1 VRAARPRA
9 SGPAPPVP
17 GARLT
22 PPGLDEIQA
31 GVRAGLARVEEAL
44 REAVA
49 TADPFVQEA
58 AGYLLAAGGKRLR
71 PTLVLLA
78 GHTGDPDDDRL
89 VGAAVAIEL
98 THLSSLYHDD
108 VMDEAEVRRGA
119 RSANARYDNKVAVL
133 TGDYLFARASEVTAG
148 LGTEATRVLA
158 RAIARLVQ
166 GQIRE
171 VRGPAAGEDPVE
183 HYLAV
188 LADKT
193 GALIAAACRLGGRLA
208 GAPQDVVEAL
218 TEYGERVGRAFQLGD
233 DLLDITAE
241 TAVAGKAPGG
251 DLRAGVRTLPVLYL
265 LRRGGNDAARL
276 AAVLDGDRDDRS
288 VAEALEVLRAS
299 PAMAE
304 ARLAAQA
311 DVDAARAALAALPD
325 WPVRAALEEVADRVL
340 DREV

>member
-1 VRAARPRA
+1 VRAADP
-9 SGPAPPVP
+9 GTAPD
-17 GARLT
+17 A
-22 PPGLDEIQA
+22 GLAEIQA
-31 GVRAGLARVEEAL
+31 RVQAGLVQVEEAL
-44 REAVA
+44 RDAVV

-58 AGYLLAAGGKRLR
+58 AGYLVAAGGKRLR

-78 GHTGDPDDDRL
+78 GHTGDSGDPRL

-148 LGTEATRVLA
+148 LGADATRVLA

-171 VRGPAAGEDPVE
+171 VRGPGSGEDQVE

-208 GAPQDVVEAL
+208 GAPADVVEAL

-265 LRRGGNDAARL
+265 LRRGGPDAARL
-276 AAVLDGDRDDRS
+276 AAVLDGDHDDRS
-288 VAEALEVLRAS
+288 VADALALLRAS
-299 PAMAE
+299 PALAE
-304 ARLAAQA
+304 ARRAAQA
-311 DVDAARAALAALPD
+311 DVDAAKAALTGLPA
-325 WPVRAALEEVADRVL
+325 WPVRVALEEVADRVL

>member
-1 VRAARPRA
+1 VRAADP
-9 SGPAPPVP
+9 GTAPD
-17 GARLT
+17 A
-22 PPGLDEIQA
+22 GLAEIQA
-31 GVRAGLARVEEAL
+31 RVRAGLVQIEQAL
-44 REAVA
+44 REAVD
-49 TADPFVQEA
+49 TADPFVHEA
-58 AGYLLAAGGKRLR
+58 AGYLVAAGGKRLR

-78 GHTGDPDDDRL
+78 GHTGDPANPQL

-171 VRGPAAGEDPVE
+171 VRGPGPGEDQVE

-208 GAPQDVVEAL
+208 GAPADVVEAL

-265 LRRGGNDAARL
+265 LRRGGPDAARV
-276 AAVLDGDRDDRS
+276 AAVLDGDHDDRS
-288 VAEALEVLRAS
+288 VAEALDLLRAS
-299 PAMAE
+299 PALTE
-304 ARLAAQA
+304 ARRAAQA
-311 DVDAARAALAALPD
+311 DVDAAKAALAALPP

>member
-1 VRAARPRA
+1 VRAAD
-9 SGPAPPVP
+9 P
-17 GARLT
+17 GTT
-22 PPGLDEIQA
+22 PDAGLAEIQA
-31 GVRAGLARVEEAL
+31 RVRAGLVQVEEAL
-44 REAVA
+44 RDAVV

-78 GHTGDPDDDRL
+78 GHTGDPGDPQL

-158 RAIARLVQ
+158 RAIARLAQ

-171 VRGPAAGEDPVE
+171 ARGPAPGEDPVE

-208 GAPQDVVEAL
+208 GASEDVVEAL

-265 LRRGGNDAARL
+265 LRRGGPAAARL
-276 AAVLDGDRDDRS
+276 AAVLDGDHDDGS
-288 VAEALEVLRAS
+288 VAEALELLRAS

-304 ARLAAQA
+304 ARRTAQA
-311 DVDAARAALAALPD
+311 DVDAAKAALAALPA
-325 WPVRAALEEVADRVL
+325 WPVRRALEEVADRVL

>member
-1 VRAARPRA
+1 MRAADPDT
-9 SGPAPPVP
+9 
-17 GARLT
+17 T
-22 PPGLDEIQA
+22 PDAGLAEIQA
-31 GVRAGLARVEEAL
+31 RVRAGLVQVEEAL
-44 REAVA
+44 RDAVV

-58 AGYLLAAGGKRLR
+58 ASYLVAAGGKRLR

-78 GHTGDPDDDRL
+78 GHTGDPGDPRL
-89 VGAAVAIEL
+89 VGASVAIEL

-148 LGTEATRVLA
+148 LGAEATRVLA

-171 VRGPAAGEDPVE
+171 VRGPAPGEDPVE

-208 GAPQDVVEAL
+208 GAPADVVEAL

-251 DLRAGVRTLPVLYL
+251 DLRTGVRTLPVLYL
-265 LRRGGNDAARL
+265 LRRGGPGAARL
-276 AAVLDGDRDDRS
+276 AAVLDGDHDDRS
-288 VAEALEVLRAS
+288 VAEALDLLRAS

-304 ARLAAQA
+304 ARRAAQA
-311 DVDAARAALAALPD
+311 DVDAAKAALAALPA
-325 WPVRAALEEVADRVL
+325 WPVRGALEEVADRVL

>member
-1 VRAARPRA
+1 VRSAE
-9 SGPAPPVP
+9 P
-17 GARLT
+17 GTT
-22 PPGLDEIQA
+22 PDAGLAQIQA
-31 GVRAGLARVEEAL
+31 RVRAGLVQVEQAL
-44 REAVA
+44 RDAVD

-58 AGYLLAAGGKRLR
+58 AGYLVAAGGKRLR

-78 GHTGDPDDDRL
+78 GHTGDPGDPQL

-108 VMDEAEVRRGA
+108 VMDEAEVRRGE

-171 VRGPAAGEDPVE
+171 VRGPRPGEDQVE

-208 GAPQDVVEAL
+208 GAPPDVVEAL

-233 DLLDITAE
+233 DLLDITAD
-241 TAVAGKAPGG
+241 TAVAGKAAGG
-251 DLRAGVRTLPVLYL
+251 DLRAGVKTLPVLYL
-265 LRRGGNDAARL
+265 LRRGGPDAARV
-276 AAVLDGDRDDRS
+276 AAVLDGDHDDRS
-288 VAEALEVLRAS
+288 VAEALDLLRAS
-299 PAMAE
+299 PALAE
-304 ARLAAQA
+304 ARRAAQT
-311 DVDAARAALAALPD
+311 DVDAAKAALAALPA
-325 WPVRAALEEVADRVL
+325 WPVRVALEEVADRVL

>member
-1 VRAARPRA
+1 VRAAD
-9 SGPAPPVP
+9 P
-17 GARLT
+17 GTT
-22 PPGLDEIQA
+22 PDAGLPEIQTR
-31 GVRAGLARVEEAL
+31 VRAGLVQVEQAL
-44 REAVA
+44 REAVD
-49 TADPFVQEA
+49 TADQFVQEA
-58 AGYLLAAGGKRLR
+58 ASYLVAAGGKRLR

-78 GHTGDPDDDRL
+78 GHTGDPGNPQL

-148 LGTEATRVLA
+148 LGAEATRVLA
-158 RAIARLVQ
+158 HAIARLVQ

-171 VRGPAAGEDPVE
+171 VRGPGPGEDQVE
-183 HYLAV
+183 HHLAV

-208 GAPQDVVEAL
+208 GAPAEVVEAL

-233 DLLDITAE
+233 DLLDITAD

-265 LRRGGNDAARL
+265 LRRGGPDAARV
-276 AAVLDGDRDDRS
+276 AAVLDGDHDDRS
-288 VAEALEVLRAS
+288 VAEALDLLRAS
-299 PAMAE
+299 PALAE
-304 ARLAAQA
+304 ARRAAQA
-311 DVDAARAALAALPD
+311 DVDAAKAALAALPP
-325 WPVRAALEEVADRVL
+325 WPVRVALEEVADRVL

>member
-1 VRAARPRA
+1 VRAAD
-9 SGPAPPVP
+9 P
-17 GARLT
+17 GTT
-22 PPGLDEIQA
+22 PDAGLAEIQA
-31 GVRAGLARVEEAL
+31 RFQAGLVQVEEAL
-44 REAVA
+44 RDAVV

-58 AGYLLAAGGKRLR
+58 AGYLVAAGGKRLR

-78 GHTGDPDDDRL
+78 GHTGDPGDPRL

-148 LGTEATRVLA
+148 LGAEATRVLA

-171 VRGPAAGEDPVE
+171 VRGPGSGEDQVE

-208 GAPQDVVEAL
+208 GAPADVVEAL
-218 TEYGERVGRAFQLGD
+218 TEYGERIGRAFQLGD

-265 LRRGGNDAARL
+265 LRRGGPDAARL
-276 AAVLDGDRDDRS
+276 AAVLDGDHDDRS
-288 VAEALEVLRAS
+288 VADALALLRAS
-299 PAMAE
+299 PALAE
-304 ARLAAQA
+304 ARRAAQA
-311 DVDAARAALAALPD
+311 DVDAAKAALTGLPA
-325 WPVRAALEEVADRVL
+325 WPVRVALEEVADRVL

>member
-1 VRAARPRA
+1 VRAAD
-9 SGPAPPVP
+9 P
-17 GARLT
+17 GTT
-22 PPGLDEIQA
+22 PDAGLAEIQA
-31 GVRAGLARVEEAL
+31 RVRAGLAQVEEAL
-44 REAVA
+44 KDAVD
-49 TADPFVQEA
+49 TADPFVREA

-78 GHTGDPDDDRL
+78 GHTGDPADPRL

-108 VMDEAEVRRGA
+108 VVDEAEVRRGA
-119 RSANARYDNKVAVL
+119 SSANARYDNKVAVL

-148 LGTEATRVLA
+148 LGAEATRVLA
-158 RAIARLVQ
+158 RAIARLAQ

-171 VRGPAAGEDPVE
+171 ARGPAAGEDPVE

-208 GAPQDVVEAL
+208 GAPADMVEAL

-265 LRRGGNDAARL
+265 LRRGGPAAARL
-276 AAVLDGDRDDRS
+276 AAVLDGDHDDGS
-288 VAEALEVLRAS
+288 VAEALELLRAS

-304 ARLAAQA
+304 ARRSAQA
-311 DVDAARAALAALPD
+311 DVDAAKAALAALPAS
-325 WPVRAALEEVADRVL
+325 PVRRALEEVANRVL

>member
-1 VRAARPRA
+1 MRAADT
-9 SGPAPPVP
+9 
-17 GARLT
+17 T
-22 PPGLDEIQA
+22 PDHPGLAGIQA
-31 GVRAGLARVEEAL
+31 SVRAGLELVETEL
-44 REAVA
+44 REAAA

-58 AGYLLAAGGKRLR
+58 AGYLVAAGGKRLR

-78 GHTGDPDDDRL
+78 GHTGDPGDPRL

-108 VMDEAEVRRGA
+108 VMDEAELRRGLS
-119 RSANARYDNKVAVL
+119 SANARYDNKVAVL

-148 LGTEATRVLA
+148 LGAEATRVLA

-171 VRGPAAGEDPVE
+171 VRGPGRDEDPVE

-208 GAPQDVVEAL
+208 GAPPTVVEAL
-218 TEYGERVGRAFQLGD
+218 TEYGERIGRAFQLGD
-233 DLLDITAE
+233 DLLDITGEA
-241 TAVAGKAPGG
+241 AVAGKAPGG

-265 LRRGGNDAARL
+265 LRRGGPDAARL
-276 AAVLDGDRDDRS
+276 AAVLDGDHDDG
-288 VAEALEVLRAS
+288 AIGEALALLRAS
-299 PAMAE
+299 PALTE
-304 ARLAAQA
+304 ARRAAQA
-311 DVDAARAALAALPD
+311 EVDAARAALARLDAG
-325 WPVRAALEEVADRVL
+325 PVRVALEQVAGQVL
-340 DREV
+340 DRQV

>member
-1 VRAARPRA
+1 VRAADT
-9 SGPAPPVP
+9 
-17 GARLT
+17 T
-22 PPGLDEIQA
+22 PDHPGLAGIQA
-31 GVRAGLARVEEAL
+31 SVRAGLELVETEL
-44 REAVA
+44 REAAA

-58 AGYLLAAGGKRLR
+58 AGYLVAAGGKRLR

-78 GHTGDPDDDRL
+78 GHTGDPGDPRL

-108 VMDEAEVRRGA
+108 VMDEAELRRGLS
-119 RSANARYDNKVAVL
+119 SANARYDNKVAVL

-148 LGTEATRVLA
+148 LGAEATRVLA

-171 VRGPAAGEDPVE
+171 VRGPGRDEDPVE

-208 GAPQDVVEAL
+208 GAPPTVVEAL
-218 TEYGERVGRAFQLGD
+218 TEYGERIGRAFQLGD
-233 DLLDITAE
+233 DLLDITGEA
-241 TAVAGKAPGG
+241 AVAGKAPGG

-265 LRRGGNDAARL
+265 LRRGGADAARL
-276 AAVLDGDRDDRS
+276 AAVLDGDHDDG
-288 VAEALEVLRAS
+288 AIGEALALLRAS
-299 PAMAE
+299 PALTE
-304 ARLAAQA
+304 ARRAAQA
-311 DVDAARAALAALPD
+311 EVDAARAALARLDAG
-325 WPVRAALEEVADRVL
+325 PVRVALEQVAGQVL
-340 DREV
+340 DRQV

>member
-1 VRAARPRA
+1 VRATD
-9 SGPAPPVP
+9 P
-17 GARLT
+17 GTT
-22 PPGLDEIQA
+22 PDAGLAEIQA
-31 GVRAGLARVEEAL
+31 RVRAGLVQVEEAL
-44 REAVA
+44 RDAVV

-78 GHTGDPDDDRL
+78 GHTGDPGNPQL
-89 VGAAVAIEL
+89 VDAAVAIEL

-148 LGTEATRVLA
+148 LGAEATRVLA

-171 VRGPAAGEDPVE
+171 VRGAAPGEDPVE

-208 GAPQDVVEAL
+208 GASENVVEAL

-265 LRRGGNDAARL
+265 LRRGGPAAARL
-276 AAVLDGDRDDRS
+276 AAVLDGDHDGRS
-288 VAEALEVLRAS
+288 VAEALELLRAS

-304 ARLAAQA
+304 ARRAAQA
-311 DVDAARAALAALPD
+311 DVDAAKAALAVLPA
-325 WPVRAALEEVADRVL
+325 WPVRSALEEVADRVL

>member
-1 VRAARPRA
+1 VRAAD
-9 SGPAPPVP
+9 P
-17 GARLT
+17 GTT
-22 PPGLDEIQA
+22 PDAGLAEIQA
-31 GVRAGLARVEEAL
+31 RVQAGLVQVEEAL
-44 REAVA
+44 RDAVV

-58 AGYLLAAGGKRLR
+58 AGYLVAAGGKRLR

-78 GHTGDPDDDRL
+78 GHTGDSGDPRL

-148 LGTEATRVLA
+148 LGAEATRVLA

-171 VRGPAAGEDPVE
+171 VRGPGPGEDQVE

-208 GAPQDVVEAL
+208 GAPADVVEAL
-218 TEYGERVGRAFQLGD
+218 TEYGERIGRAFQLGD

-265 LRRGGNDAARL
+265 LRRGGPDAARL
-276 AAVLDGDRDDRS
+276 AAVLEGDHDDRS
-288 VAEALEVLRAS
+288 VAEALDLLRAS
-299 PAMAE
+299 PALAE
-304 ARLAAQA
+304 ARRAAQA
-311 DVDAARAALAALPD
+311 DVDAAKAALTGMPA
-325 WPVRAALEEVADRVL
+325 WPVRVALEEVADRVL

>member
-1 VRAARPRA
+1 VRAAD
-9 SGPAPPVP
+9 P
-17 GARLT
+17 GTT
-22 PPGLDEIQA
+22 PDADLAEIQA
-31 GVRAGLARVEEAL
+31 RVRAGLAQVEDAL
-44 REAVA
+44 KEAVD
-49 TADPFVQEA
+49 TADPFVREA

-78 GHTGDPDDDRL
+78 GHTGDPGDPRL

-108 VMDEAEVRRGA
+108 VVDEAEVRRGA
-119 RSANARYDNKVAVL
+119 SSANARYDNKVAVL

-148 LGTEATRVLA
+148 LGPEATRVLA
-158 RAIARLVQ
+158 RAIARLAQ

-171 VRGPAAGEDPVE
+171 ARGPAPGEDPVE

-208 GAPQDVVEAL
+208 GAPAGMVEAL

-265 LRRGGNDAARL
+265 LRRGGPAAARL
-276 AAVLDGDRDDRS
+276 AAVLDGDHDDGS
-288 VAEALEVLRAS
+288 VAEALELLRAS

-304 ARLAAQA
+304 ARRSAQA
-311 DVDAARAALAALPD
+311 DVDAAKAALAALPA
-325 WPVRAALEEVADRVL
+325 WPVRRALEEVADRVL